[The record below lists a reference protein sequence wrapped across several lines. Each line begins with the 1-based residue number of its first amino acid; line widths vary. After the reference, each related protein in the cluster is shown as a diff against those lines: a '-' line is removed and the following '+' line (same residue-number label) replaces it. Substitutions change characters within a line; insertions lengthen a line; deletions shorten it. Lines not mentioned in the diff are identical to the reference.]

1 MERELFGQY
10 IGAANAFMSLDRRK
24 TMQQNNDEILQ
35 KVRREC
41 HVVDLALRN
50 GWTLEQV
57 IEFLFQQNKQLI
69 EKNIQLYSIAP
80 RKIKVH
86 DKIYV
91 WHAPDELI
99 PLTELDI
106 EI

>member
-1 MERELFGQY
+1 MP
-10 IGAANAFMSLDRRK
+10 
-24 TMQQNNDEILQ
+24 QNNDEILQ

-50 GWTLEQV
+50 GLTLEQI
-57 IEFLFQQNKQLI
+57 IELLFEQNKQLI
-69 EKNIQLYSIAP
+69 EKNIQLQSVAP
-80 RKIKVH
+80 RKIKVD

-99 PLTELDI
+99 PLTEI
-106 EI
+106 

>member
-1 MERELFGQY
+1 
-10 IGAANAFMSLDRRK
+10 
-24 TMQQNNDEILQ
+24 MQQNNDNILQ
-35 KVRREC
+35 KIRKEC

-50 GWTLEQV
+50 GLTLEQI
-57 IEFLFQQNKQLI
+57 IELLFEQNKQLI

-80 RKIKVH
+80 RKIKV
-86 DKIYV
+86 DNKIYV

-99 PLTELDI
+99 PLTELNI

>member
-1 MERELFGQY
+1 MQ
-10 IGAANAFMSLDRRK
+10 NKMS
-24 TMQQNNDEILQ
+24 EILQ
-35 KVRREC
+35 KIRKEC
-41 HVVDLALRN
+41 YVVDSALRN

-57 IEFLFQQNKQLI
+57 IELLVEQNKQLI

-80 RKIKVH
+80 RKIKV
-86 DKIYV
+86 DGKIYV

-99 PLTELDI
+99 PLTELNI